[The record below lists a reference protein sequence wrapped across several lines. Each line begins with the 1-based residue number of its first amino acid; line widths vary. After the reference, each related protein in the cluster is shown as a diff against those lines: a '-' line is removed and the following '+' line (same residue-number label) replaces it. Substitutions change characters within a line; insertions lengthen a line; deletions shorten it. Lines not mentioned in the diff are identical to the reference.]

1 MQLYWKNTK
10 QVKVPVDQD
19 VVGLQVPV
27 DDVVLVEVLQ
37 GQHDLS
43 QVELQNKYHVLRAWS
58 GFTSSHF

>member
-43 QVELQNKYHVLRAWS
+43 QVELQNEYNVVSSWS
-58 GFTSSHF
+58 SSHF